1 MFKEMVY
8 NTKPFKIE
16 LTDYII
22 ASNSK
27 IAMSGII
34 LSYCYLLLYSRL
46 ALF

>member
-34 LSYCYLLLYSRL
+34 LGSTEFTDTYISL
-46 ALF
+46 